1 MRPFKAEIDNTRTDN
16 KHSGIASSIAKVK
29 PAVAIAT
36 VRQVS
41 RASMV
46 KNSTSN
52 FGGKKSAK
60 KCQVGLSA
68 PGSNNSDGLNSVK
81 TISGHMMTA
90 AANHQN
96 TRLSQAGSRNSG
108 CVSVLETLVTC
119 TTSPRVQL
127 YPSHLARVQ
136 VLAHQARADA
146 AHRADVAVLLSPEW
160 LVNQKQQHRRANR

>member
-1 MRPFKAEIDNTRTDN
+1 M
-16 KHSGIASSIAKVK
+16 AKVK

-127 YPSHLARVQ
+127 HPSHLALVQ
-136 VLAHQARADA
+136 VQARRVHANVVHTADA
-146 AHRADVAVLLSPEW
+146 AMTSLPVRQAS
-160 LVNQKQQHRRANR
+160 QKQRCHHANR